1 MINING
7 GLKDVVIQKQLH
19 SLQAM
24 KDHIQSETGNIL
36 RQGLMHHKIF
46 SEDTRPD

>member
-1 MINING
+1 
-7 GLKDVVIQKQLH
+7 
-19 SLQAM
+19 M

-46 SEDTRPD
+46 SEDIRPD